1 MTVDAAVDTAIQD
14 LITIF
19 RTAITANTVSV
30 SRTSGSSLTDRVQ
43 YFDNT
48 ITIDPAGTPYCAN
61 VASAIDSFVGIVTVA
76 IGSSTLPNRT
86 PSFLEQFEV
95 KDFKIARNGYN
106 FRRGDKFT
114 AVGLV
119 TAAGLSAPAE
129 TF

>member
-61 VASAIDSFVGIVTVA
+61 VVC
-76 IGSSTLPNRT
+76 N
-86 PSFLEQFEV
+86 
-95 KDFKIARNGYN
+95 
-106 FRRGDKFT
+106 
-114 AVGLV
+114 
-119 TAAGLSAPAE
+119 
-129 TF
+129 